1 MFVALKCDFAALMG
15 RVVSCKVARLHRTDD
30 AEASIGNEER
40 LSERMKITGT
50 GLEMPS
56 LRNMTVNDA
65 ESSLVAT
72 LQTTCKGIAE
82 IRKALFDAG
91 HVEQMANVDTLLDV
105 ALAEAQRQLALIDGR
120 IAS

>member
-1 MFVALKCDFAALMG
+1 
-15 RVVSCKVARLHRTDD
+15 
-30 AEASIGNEER
+30 
-40 LSERMKITGT
+40 
-50 GLEMPS
+50 MPS